1 MNDKALLNGT
11 CRWLRNQDLN
21 LRPSGYEDFIP
32 FFSNKLHKAFNMALF
47 SYLWCVEA
55 LKLTIKYSHSNIFFT
70 QHNTKINK
78 TNTFYCTK
86 STIFNINKINY
97 FFLILSFSRL
107 HGQFHGL
114 NFQAVK
120 DKAHKH
126 ESIILSSRL
135 HGLKVYIFVL
145 IFFYFSILFF
155 LDHIEKKGCEAVKL
169 LCNYYKMGFSLSRLK
184 FLSREKSREAVKE
197 IKIGFFHV

>member
-1 MNDKALLNGT
+1 
-11 CRWLRNQDLN
+11 
-21 LRPSGYEDFIP
+21 
-32 FFSNKLHKAFNMALF
+32 MALF

-86 STIFNINKINY
+86 STIFIINKINY